1 MNTAITFK
9 LSTEILYILYAF
21 TRAHTHTH
29 THTHTG
35 IGTMSKC
42 DKMLTIVESQGRD
55 QVFVVLFF

>member
-21 TRAHTHTH
+21 TCA
-29 THTHTG
+29 HTHTG
-35 IGTMSKC
+35 IETMSKC

>member
-21 TRAHTHTH
+21 THA
-29 THTHTG
+29 HTHTG
-35 IGTMSKC
+35 IERKRMSKC